1 MSSQDDYLDEL
12 LKEMPLEEDED
23 GTDDGQTANRPDV
36 EAVSEMTGDEI
47 ARLLD
52 QGKAEGRQGQEK
64 TRALGGDASAAQ
76 DVMGMLDKTED
87 RERDDTWNLADHSDK
102 TETIAVTDSI
112 LSGIDVDQNP
122 SHFLLAVREEGR
134 KR

>member
-36 EAVSEMTGDEI
+36 EAVSEMTEDEI

-87 RERDDTWNLADHSDK
+87 RELVYRYRK
-102 TETIAVTDSI
+102 SI
-112 LSGIDVDQNP
+112 GSICIL
-122 SHFLLAVREEGR
+122 FLMIIKRFPPVRLGYE
-134 KR
+134 K